1 MNERKK
7 VITLADMIVCYLK
20 TLGIVYNALSVN
32 VTNGKSC
39 SASTDLTEINN

>member
-7 VITLADMIVCYLK
+7 VITLADMIVRYLK

-32 VTNGKSC
+32 VTSGKSC
-39 SASTDLTEINN
+39 SMLY

>member
-32 VTNGKSC
+32 VTSGKYC
-39 SASTDLTEINN
+39 SMLY